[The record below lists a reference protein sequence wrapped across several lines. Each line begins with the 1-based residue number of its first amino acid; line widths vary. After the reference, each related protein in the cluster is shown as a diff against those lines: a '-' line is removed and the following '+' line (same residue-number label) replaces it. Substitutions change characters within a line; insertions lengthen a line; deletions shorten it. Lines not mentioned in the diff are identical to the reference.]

1 MKQLVFSKWVL
12 VGAAVLA
19 IGTGA
24 FSNRLVAR
32 AQAMNAQSF
41 VVQAGVQGYAGVD
54 VLAFAPA
61 NLQVHRGDTVT
72 WMINSVHDVHFEE
85 APVPLIVAPEV
96 DGQPL
101 PQINPAVA
109 FRSLDTGSPYQG
121 GDANSGI
128 PLKPE
133 DTMFSLVMDV
143 DPGTYSYFCDVHPG
157 MVGTVTV
164 VPDDTAIPSAAEVE
178 LQGSSEFA
186 SSIQAAEAASFE
198 AEAQPAQSPGQV
210 QAGLGGTG
218 RATVNQYFPFA
229 SEIKA
234 GDSVTFTIPSDSIEG
249 HTISWPPT
257 RNQDVIPQ
265 EVQGAP
271 PILSLG
277 PSVAP
282 MTQSGA
288 SVGVG
293 DAFSS
298 GLLEPGQSFTLT
310 FTKPGIYPF
319 VCNIHPGMG
328 GVVVVQPN
336 S

>member
-1 MKQLVFSKWVL
+1 M
-12 VGAAVLA
+12 
-19 IGTGA
+19 
-24 FSNRLVAR
+24 
-32 AQAMNAQSF
+32 
-41 VVQAGVQGYAGVD
+41 
-54 VLAFAPA
+54 
-61 NLQVHRGDTVT
+61 
-72 WMINSVHDVHFEE
+72 
-85 APVPLIVAPEV
+85 
-96 DGQPL
+96 
-101 PQINPAVA
+101 
-109 FRSLDTGSPYQG
+109 
-121 GDANSGI
+121 
-128 PLKPE
+128 
-133 DTMFSLVMDV
+133 
-143 DPGTYSYFCDVHPG
+143 
-157 MVGTVTV
+157 
-164 VPDDTAIPSAAEVE
+164 
-178 LQGSSEFA
+178 
-186 SSIQAAEAASFE
+186 
-198 AEAQPAQSPGQV
+198 
-210 QAGLGGTG
+210 
-218 RATVNQYFPFA
+218 
-229 SEIKA
+229 
-234 GDSVTFTIPSDSIEG
+234 TFTIPSDSIEG